1 MPAGAE
7 LSTECTHIHT
17 RIELGKCA
25 NWLGRTQRICRTFEE
40 EAISHQSIEQ
50 QCDCLLGVRAIRE
63 EEEEEKEDHNCLIL
77 PACVHSTTMVYHFS
91 LLLAND
97 LVTKL
102 TESM

>member
-63 EEEEEKEDHNCLIL
+63 EEEEKEDHNCLIL